1 MKPISFFV
9 ITTLISFSHSLKA
22 GEWKLE
28 KLGQSVLAKLVDSDP
43 SKSWSVMLDYEGQPI
58 EIIEYRTETPK
69 KDIALLIY
77 DAGTVGTYDLVKLQ
91 NAAVLDTKNKKLLG
105 NFPWKYEF
113 VGKRKE
119 KVGNTITQPEWI
131 WKEDGVKVI
140 DKAFLSGG
148 NLKF

>member
-69 KDIALLIY
+69 KISPYSSTTLAQWALM
-77 DAGTVGTYDLVKLQ
+77 T
-91 NAAVLDTKNKKLLG
+91 LL
-105 NFPWKYEF
+105 NYK
-113 VGKRKE
+113 
-119 KVGNTITQPEWI
+119 T
-131 WKEDGVKVI
+131 
-140 DKAFLSGG
+140 L
-148 NLKF
+148 LC